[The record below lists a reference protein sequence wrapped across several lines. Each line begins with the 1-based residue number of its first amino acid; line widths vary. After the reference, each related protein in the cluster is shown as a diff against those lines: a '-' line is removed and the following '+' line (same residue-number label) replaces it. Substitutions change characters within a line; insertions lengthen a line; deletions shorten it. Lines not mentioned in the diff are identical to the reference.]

1 MIMVMIDGDDGDDDD
16 DGDDVGDEDDGGDD
30 SGYNNNEDHIYKNYV
45 IPKDR
50 KKHYLCP
57 QCHIFT
63 PMNKTVHNI
72 SLESR
77 FEHVC

>member
-1 MIMVMIDGDDGDDDD
+1 MIMVMIDGDDGDDDG
-16 DGDDVGDEDDGGDD
+16 DGDDKVMRMMVVM
-30 SGYNNNEDHIYKNYV
+30 IAV
-45 IPKDR
+45 IIIMNIIFTKIMLFPKDR

-63 PMNKTVHNI
+63 PMNKNVHNI

>member
-30 SGYNNNEDHIYKNYV
+30 SGYNNNEDHIYKNSV

-50 KKHYLCP
+50 KKTLPLSSMSYFLP
-57 QCHIFT
+57 
-63 PMNKTVHNI
+63 
-72 SLESR
+72 
-77 FEHVC
+77 